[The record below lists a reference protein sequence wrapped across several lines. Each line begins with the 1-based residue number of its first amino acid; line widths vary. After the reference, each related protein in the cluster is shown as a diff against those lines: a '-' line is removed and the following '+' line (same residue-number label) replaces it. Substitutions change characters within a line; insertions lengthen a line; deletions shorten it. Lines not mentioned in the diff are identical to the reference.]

1 MLPIVPPPV
10 LLSAYRQG
18 LFPMAES
25 RRDQDIFWVEPRER
39 AIIPIGEFHCSRS
52 LARTIRREVF
62 TIRVDSDFAATVLE
76 CAAPRPGK
84 DGDGEGTWISGRI
97 AASYQRLHE
106 VGHAHSVECWQGPEG
121 EEELVG
127 GVYGVAFDRVF
138 CGESMF
144 SRRRDGS
151 KVALAWLL
159 ALLER
164 AGCELFDC
172 QFMTG
177 HLASLG
183 AVPIPQS
190 EYLERLER
198 ARGPQRV
205 TLPEAMREVQA
216 EARAQASASTSS
228 SPGKL
233 IAHSLT
239 HTS

>member
-1 MLPIVPPPV
+1 MLPIVPPPI

-18 LFPMAES
+18 LFPMAET
-25 RRDQDIFWVEPRER
+25 RADQDIFWVEPRER
-39 AIIPIGEFHCSRS
+39 AIIPIGGFHCSRS
-52 LARTIRREVF
+52 LARTIRRGTF
-62 TIRVDSDFAATVLE
+62 TIRVDSDFAGTVLE
-76 CAAPRPGK
+76 CAAPRGT
-84 DGDGEGTWISGRI
+84 GEDTWISGRI

-106 VGHAHSVECWQGPEG
+106 VGHAHSIECWAGD
-121 EEELVG
+121 ELVG

-144 SRRRDGS
+144 SRRDNGS
-151 KVALAWLL
+151 KVALAWLM

-164 AGCELFDC
+164 AGCMLFDC

-183 AVPIPQS
+183 ATPIPQS
-190 EYLERLER
+190 DYLERLAQ
-198 ARGPQRV
+198 ARGQQRL
-205 TLPEAMREVQA
+205 TLPQARAEVEA
-216 EARAQASASTSS
+216 EAAAQSSAGLPS

>member
-1 MLPIVPPPV
+1 
-10 LLSAYRQG
+10 
-18 LFPMAES
+18 MAET

-52 LARTIRREVF
+52 LARTMRREVF
-62 TIRVDSDFAATVLE
+62 DVRCDSDFAGTILQ
-76 CAAPRPGK
+76 CAAPR
-84 DGDGEGTWISGRI
+84 GDGEDTWISGRI

-106 VGHAHSVECWQGPEG
+106 VGHAHSVECWQDG
-121 EEELVG
+121 EMVG

-144 SRRRDGS
+144 SRRRDAS
-151 KVALAWLL
+151 KVALGWLM
-159 ALLER
+159 ALLQR

-183 AVPIPQS
+183 AIPIPQTQ
-190 EYLERLER
+190 YLEKLEQ
-198 ARGPQRV
+198 ARGEQRIN
-205 TLPEAMREVQA
+205 LPEAMAELEA
-216 EARAQASASTSS
+216 EAAQASS

>member
-1 MLPIVPPPV
+1 MLPIVPPPI

-18 LFPMAES
+18 LFPMADS

-52 LARTIRREVF
+52 LARTIRRDTF
-62 TIRVDSDFAATVLE
+62 TIRVDSDFAGTVLA
-76 CAAPRPGK
+76 CAAPREG
-84 DGDGEGTWISGRI
+84 GEDTWISGRI

-106 VGHAHSVECWQGPEG
+106 VGHAHSIECWQEG
-121 EEELVG
+121 ELVG

-144 SRRRDGS
+144 SLRRDAS
-151 KVALAWLL
+151 KTALGWLL
-159 ALLER
+159 ALLQR

-183 AVPIPQS
+183 AIPIPQS
-190 EYLERLER
+190 DYLERLAN
-198 ARGPQRV
+198 ARGEQRLSLPQA
-205 TLPEAMREVQA
+205 LAELEA
-216 EARAQASASTSS
+216 EARAYSS

-239 HTS
+239 QTS

>member
-1 MLPIVPPPV
+1 MLPIVPPPI

-18 LFPMAES
+18 LFPMAETRS
-25 RRDQDIFWVEPRER
+25 DQDIFWVEPRER
-39 AIIPIGEFHCSRS
+39 AIIPIGGYHCSRS
-52 LARTIRREVF
+52 LARTIRREAF
-62 TIRVDSDFAATVLE
+62 TVRCDSDFAGTILQ
-76 CAAPRPGK
+76 CAAPR
-84 DGDGEGTWISGRI
+84 GDGEDTWISGRI

-106 VGHAHSVECWQGPEG
+106 VGHAHSIECWQGN
-121 EEELVG
+121 ELVG

-144 SRRRDGS
+144 SRRRDAS
-151 KVALAWLL
+151 KVALGWLL

-164 AGCELFDC
+164 AGCLLFDC

-183 AVPIPQS
+183 AIPIPQAT
-190 EYLERLER
+190 YLEKLAE
-198 ARGPQRV
+198 ARGGQRL
-205 TLPEAMREVQA
+205 TLPEAYREVEA
-216 EARAQASASTSS
+216 EAAAQDS

-233 IAHSLT
+233 IAHSLI

>member
-1 MLPIVPPPV
+1 MLPIVPPPI

-18 LFPMAES
+18 LFPMAE
-25 RRDQDIFWVEPRER
+25 RRSDQDIFWVEPRER

-52 LARTIRREVF
+52 LARTIRRDVF
-62 TIRVDSDFAATVLE
+62 TIRVDSDFAGTVLE
-76 CAAPRPGK
+76 CAAPR
-84 DGDGEGTWISGRI
+84 GDGEDTWISGRI

-106 VGHAHSVECWQGPEG
+106 VGHAHSIECWQGPKG

-144 SRRRDGS
+144 SRRRDAS

-164 AGCELFDC
+164 AGCVLFDC

-183 AVPIPQS
+183 AIPIPQS
-190 EYLERLER
+190 EYLDRLGA
-198 ARGPQRV
+198 ARGNQRLSLPQAL
-205 TLPEAMREVQA
+205 TEVEA
-216 EARAQASASTSS
+216 EAAAQSS

>member
-1 MLPIVPPPV
+1 MLPIVPPPI

-18 LFPMAES
+18 LFPMAET

-39 AIIPIGEFHCSRS
+39 AIIPIGGFHCSRS

-62 TIRVDSDFAATVLE
+62 TIRVDSDFAGTVLA
-76 CAAPRPGK
+76 CAAPRAET
-84 DGDGEGTWISGRI
+84 DDTWISGRI

-106 VGHAHSVECWQGPEG
+106 VGHAHSIECWQDG
-121 EEELVG
+121 ELVG

-164 AGCELFDC
+164 AGCALFDC

-183 AVPIPQS
+183 AIPIPQS
-190 EYLERLER
+190 DYLERLGA
-198 ARGPQRV
+198 ARGEQRL
-205 TLPEAMREVQA
+205 TLPQALAEVEA
-216 EARAQASASTSS
+216 EARAQAS
-228 SPGKL
+228 SPAKL
-233 IAHSLT
+233 IAHSLI

>member
-1 MLPIVPPPV
+1 MLPIVPPPI

-18 LFPMAES
+18 LFPMAEARS
-25 RRDQDIFWVEPRER
+25 DQDIFWVEPRER
-39 AIIPIGEFHCSRS
+39 AIIPIGGFHCSRS

-62 TIRVDSDFAATVLE
+62 TIRVDSDFAGTVLQ
-76 CAAPRPGK
+76 CAAPRAT
-84 DGDGEGTWISGRI
+84 GEDTWISGRI

-106 VGHAHSVECWQGPEG
+106 VGHAHSIECWQGG
-121 EEELVG
+121 EMVG

-144 SRRRDGS
+144 SRRRDAS

-183 AVPIPQS
+183 AIPIPQS
-190 EYLERLER
+190 EYLERLGA
-198 ARGPQRV
+198 ARGDQRISLPQA
-205 TLPEAMREVQA
+205 LAEVEA
-216 EARAQASASTSS
+216 EAAAQSSPALSS

-233 IAHSLT
+233 IAHFLT
-239 HTS
+239 QTS

>member
-1 MLPIVPPPV
+1 MLPIVPPPI

-18 LFPMAES
+18 LFPMAETRS
-25 RRDQDIFWVEPRER
+25 DQDIFWVEPRER
-39 AIIPIGEFHCSRS
+39 AIIPIGGFHCSRS
-52 LARTIRREVF
+52 LARTIRRETF
-62 TIRVDSDFAATVLE
+62 TIRVDSDFAGTVLQ
-76 CAAPRPGK
+76 CAAPRGN
-84 DGDGEGTWISGRI
+84 GEDTWISGRI

-106 VGHAHSVECWQGPEG
+106 VGHAHSIECWAGS
-121 EEELVG
+121 ELVG

-144 SRRRDGS
+144 SRRDNGS
-151 KVALAWLL
+151 KVALAWLM

-164 AGCELFDC
+164 AGCVLFDC

-183 AVPIPQS
+183 AIPIPQS
-190 EYLERLER
+190 EYLERLAQ
-198 ARGPQRV
+198 ARGEQRLSLPQA
-205 TLPEAMREVQA
+205 LAEVEA
-216 EARAQASASTSS
+216 EAAAQSAAGLPS

-239 HTS
+239 QTS

>member
-1 MLPIVPPPV
+1 MTPRARPVASMLPIVPPPI

-25 RRDQDIFWVEPRER
+25 RSDQDIFWVEPRER
-39 AIIPIGEFHCSRS
+39 AIIPIGGFHCSRS

-62 TIRVDSDFAATVLE
+62 TIRVDSDFAGTVLE
-76 CAAPRPGK
+76 CAAPR
-84 DGDGEGTWISGRI
+84 GDGEGTWISGRI

-106 VGHAHSVECWQGPEG
+106 VGHAHSIECWQGT
-121 EEELVG
+121 ELVG
-127 GVYGVAFDRVF
+127 GVYGVAFDQVF

-144 SRRRDGS
+144 SRRRDAS

-159 ALLER
+159 ALLQR
-164 AGCELFDC
+164 AGCVLFDC

-183 AVPIPQS
+183 AIPIPQS
-190 EYLERLER
+190 EYLDRLEN
-198 ARGPQRV
+198 ARGAQRL
-205 TLPEAMREVQA
+205 TLPQSLAEVEREAQD
-216 EARAQASASTSS
+216 SSS

-239 HTS
+239 QTS

>member
-1 MLPIVPPPV
+1 MLPIVPPPI

-18 LFPMAES
+18 LFPMAET

-39 AIIPIGEFHCSRS
+39 AIIPIGGFHCSRS

-62 TIRVDSDFAATVLE
+62 TIRVDSDFAGTVLE
-76 CAAPRPGK
+76 CAAPRA
-84 DGDGEGTWISGRI
+84 DTDETWISGRI

-106 VGHAHSVECWQGPEG
+106 VGHAHSIECWQDG
-121 EEELVG
+121 ELVG

-159 ALLER
+159 ALLQR
-164 AGCELFDC
+164 AGCVLFDC

-183 AVPIPQS
+183 ATPIPQS
-190 EYLERLER
+190 DYLERLGE
-198 ARGPQRV
+198 ARGAQRL
-205 TLPEAMREVQA
+205 TLPQAIAEVEA
-216 EARAQASASTSS
+216 EARAQSS

-233 IAHSLT
+233 IAHSLI